1 MWRVQINADQPL
13 QGNSGTVTVE
23 LGILPLPGD
32 TLMVGDNNA
41 QWRVVERTIIVHDA
55 KRSTWMRFF
64 RSRGFRKTIPGGF
77 QFQERQSVCA

>member
-55 KRSTWMRFF
+55 THPKKEYVDAVLQVTR
-64 RSRGFRKTIPGGF
+64 
-77 QFQERQSVCA
+77 V